1 MKSCVQTTNPHW
13 KYKLN
18 DNKTTSLLLLVVG
31 TTTFTALSNQIC
43 IVRCHYVCFGLLMQI
58 SLEDYSAYLY
68 EITYTYIRSILVP
81 VDLFRVISEFQAIN
95 L

>member
-1 MKSCVQTTNPHW
+1 
-13 KYKLN
+13 
-18 DNKTTSLLLLVVG
+18 
-31 TTTFTALSNQIC
+31 
-43 IVRCHYVCFGLLMQI
+43 MQI

-68 EITYTYIRSILVP
+68 EITYTYIRSILVT